1 MKLSDRGV
9 SYVLTSSP
17 PASEKSADQ
26 RKINDAF
33 DAYLSRLGL
42 RQTKQRRVIVEAVL
56 TAGPHVDAETI
67 MNQAR
72 QIDKSVGLATVYRT
86 LQLMTAAGIL
96 LEHSFG
102 KERSTFEFVTPDTEH
117 HDHLICNQCG
127 SIVEFYDDAIE
138 NLQLEVAKKLGFKL
152 KTHRMEL
159 FADCLKP
166 ETCVRRK
173 SLRGL

>member
-1 MKLSDRGV
+1 
-9 SYVLTSSP
+9 LTSLIE
-17 PASEKSADQ
+17 ASEKSADH
-26 RKINDAF
+26 RKISDAF

-56 TAGPHVDAETI
+56 LVGPHVDAETI

-72 QIDKSVGLATVYRT
+72 QIDKSIGLATVYRT

-102 KERSTFEFVTPDTEH
+102 KERSTFEFASPDKEH

-127 SIVEFYDDAIE
+127 SIVEFYDDSIE
-138 NLQLEVAKKLGFKL
+138 KLQLEVAKKLGFKL

-166 ETCVRRK
+166 ETCIRRN
-173 SLRGL
+173 ST

>member
-1 MKLSDRGV
+1 M
-9 SYVLTSSP
+9 TSSA
-17 PASEKSADQ
+17 PASEKSAEQ

-56 TAGPHVDAETI
+56 TAGPHVDVETI

-72 QIDKSVGLATVYRT
+72 QIDKRVGLATVYRT

-173 SLRGL
+173 STRGT